1 MICFKKSKRN
11 CQRSRQVQREAE
23 AEARAQENPA
33 RLVEENT
40 HLIEVAMERRNK
52 MQMGE
57 VTALP
62 GASTIMEEELPTRR
76 SITE

>member
-1 MICFKKSKRN
+1 
-11 CQRSRQVQREAE
+11 
-23 AEARAQENPA
+23 
-33 RLVEENT
+33 VEENT